1 MSENTPVQGQ
11 SKGKAIA
18 GMACGI
24 ASIVLSWVYGAG
36 LIPAIV
42 GLILSSQCAKQGDQ
56 STFTKAGKI
65 TSIIGIILSIVIG
78 LIMILILVVGVAS
91 YLETASTM

>member
-1 MSENTPVQGQ
+1 MAENTPVQGQ

-36 LIPAIV
+36 LIPAII

-56 STFTKAGKI
+56 SAFTKTGKI
-65 TSIIGIILSIVIG
+65 TSIIGLILSIILG
-78 LIMILILVVGVAS
+78 LIMIVVIVAGTAA
-91 YLETASTM
+91 YLEEAGAI

>member
-1 MSENTPVQGQ
+1 MSEITPVQGQ

-36 LIPAIV
+36 LIPAII
-42 GLILSSQCAKQGDQ
+42 GLILSSQCSKQGDQ

-65 TSIIGIILSIVIG
+65 TSIIGLILSIILG
-78 LIMILILVVGVAS
+78 LIMILIVVVGVAQ
-91 YLETASTM
+91 YIETASTM

>member
-36 LIPAIV
+36 LIPAII

-56 STFTKAGKI
+56 SNFTKAGKI
-65 TSIIGIILSIVIG
+65 TSVIGLILSIVIG
-78 LIMILILVVGVAS
+78 LIMILIVVVGTAR
-91 YLETASTM
+91 YLEVASTM